1 MRFLVCLSLLV
12 AACGGG
18 TPSNTHRPELRVSA
32 AASLTDVM
40 GKLGADFTQGQV
52 VGNYGAS
59 SDLARQIKDGAPA
72 DVYICASSKWADYMV
87 SEGLTSHPPI
97 TIARN
102 ELVCIAPADVEGGPN
117 TLAGLGNAGYKRIAI
132 GDEGVPVGDYTRE
145 ALKASGLRDA
155 LQPSLIGQKDARAV
169 LKAVE
174 AGEVDCGFVYAT
186 DARAAK
192 VRVLFKVDPALHTE
206 TGYYACVVKHA
217 KEPEAAGAFLAFL
230 TSPEATAILREAG
243 FVVLD
248 AD

>member
-1 MRFLVCLSLLV
+1 MRYLVFGLLLL

-18 TPSNTHRPELRVSA
+18 TPSNTSSPEIRVSA
-32 AASLTDVM
+32 AASLSDVM
-40 GKLGADFTQGQV
+40 GKLGAEFTEGKL

-72 DVYICASSKWADYMV
+72 DVYIGASRKWADYMV

-102 ELVCIAPADVEGGPN
+102 ELVCIAPSDAQGGPDA
-117 TLAGLGNAGYKRIAI
+117 LAGLGSAGYQRIAL
-132 GDEGVPVGDYTRE
+132 GDEGVPVGDYARE
-145 ALKASGLRDA
+145 ALKASGLREA
-155 LQPSLIGQKDARAV
+155 LQPALIGQKDARAV

-174 AGEVDCGFVYAT
+174 SGEVDCGFVYAT

-192 VRVLFKVDPALHTE
+192 VRLLFKVDPALHTE
-206 TGYYACVVKHA
+206 TGYYACVVKHS
-217 KEPEAAGAFLAFL
+217 KQQEAARAFLTFL
-230 TSPEATAILREAG
+230 TSPKATAILREAG